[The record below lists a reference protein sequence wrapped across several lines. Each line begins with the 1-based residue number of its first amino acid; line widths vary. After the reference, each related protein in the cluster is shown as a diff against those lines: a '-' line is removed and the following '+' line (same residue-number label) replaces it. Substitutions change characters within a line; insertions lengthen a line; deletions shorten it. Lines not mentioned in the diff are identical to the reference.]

1 MWLYW
6 GVTANSVPLNVA
18 VTFQDTWQ
26 KPTNI
31 TQTIIKIPLKAV
43 LYHVNDTSSKRS
55 SGWHFCFQG
64 RFNGCRPLMAFQ
76 QCFSLQTRRP
86 CHIPLIRVK
95 GWHLSHPWILTAG
108 TLSDSERR
116 PLLTRGCGHTMTRL
130 CASSSSLS
138 SSESCSSLTYS
149 LEMNQAQTIYLI
161 KDYPAEMPLLN
172 APSLISLVR
181 EVGMLL
187 FEEMLTNMKTI
198 KELICS
204 TPPPVAA
211 RQHQC
216 F

>member
-116 PLLTRGCGHTMTRL
+116 PLFPEAVDIQWRACVRAHQVCQAVNHVRLSRTRSRW
-130 CASSSSLS
+130 
-138 SSESCSSLTYS
+138 
-149 LEMNQAQTIYLI
+149 I
-161 KDYPAEMPLLN
+161 KRKQY
-172 APSLISLVR
+172 I
-181 EVGMLL
+181 
-187 FEEMLTNMKTI
+187 
-198 KELICS
+198 
-204 TPPPVAA
+204 
-211 RQHQC
+211 
-216 F
+216 